1 MSSMRNAV
9 QRRNHKERA
18 QPLER
23 AKYGILE
30 KHKDYSLRARDHNEK
45 RKRLR
50 ILRQKAQDRNPDEFH
65 FAMMS
70 SATNNGRKITDR
82 GNKALSNDVVRL
94 LKTQDAGYL
103 RTIAQ
108 RVRKERER
116 LEEEVMLVDEI
127 GEEDK
132 EMEDNAKAGKHTI
145 FVDTKEEQN
154 VFRAPAKP
162 LRRPRRQS
170 VLGSGIDHGAS
181 TDPVPPT
188 TPPQRTVEA
197 EVLAQKAERA
207 LRQRHRKEQ
216 ESRRKRLGALRSQEQ
231 DLMAAEQELENQRAK
246 MSNSAGGVNKN
257 GVKFKIRERKR

>member
-145 FVDTKEEQN
+145 FVDTKEEQS
-154 VFRAPAKP
+154 VFKAPVKP

-170 VLGSGIDHGAS
+170 VPGSG
-181 TDPVPPT
+181 
-188 TPPQRTVEA
+188 
-197 EVLAQKAERA
+197 
-207 LRQRHRKEQ
+207 
-216 ESRRKRLGALRSQEQ
+216 
-231 DLMAAEQELENQRAK
+231 MAAEQELENQRAK